1 MTLRGIGCRLLFVA
15 LLTSSASCRFC
26 SAAVRRIHSA
36 HSSGIAPPTN
46 SSVVGGGVTAA
57 TSLQAQQRGLPLYL
71 PLKADSVR
79 FGVIGDSG
87 TGLRAQYEVAQEM
100 IAYHTEFPFTFVTM
114 MGDNIYGSET
124 PADFAVKFEEPYKRL
139 LEAGVKFY
147 ASLGNHDDPNE
158 RFYKNFNM
166 GGQRYYA
173 FSKGNVRFFA
183 LDSNY
188 MDPQQLQWLE
198 AQLGRSDSAWKI
210 CFFHHP
216 LYSDGRYHG
225 PDTDLRA
232 LLRPLFLKYGVNAVL
247 SGHEHLYERLR
258 PQDGIY
264 YFIVGNAGQLRPH
277 GLRPSQEMAA
287 GFDTDRCFML
297 VEIASDQLY
306 FQTIA
311 RGGQTIDHGVL
322 VRQAKPSR
330 SALHLSYWP
339 ALRKQLAAAP
349 GPPLV
354 DEVRTPP
361 PVTIC
366 ERRPG

>member
-1 MTLRGIGCRLLFVA
+1 
-15 LLTSSASCRFC
+15 
-26 SAAVRRIHSA
+26 
-36 HSSGIAPPTN
+36 
-46 SSVVGGGVTAA
+46 
-57 TSLQAQQRGLPLYL
+57 
-71 PLKADSVR
+71 
-79 FGVIGDSG
+79 
-87 TGLRAQYEVAQEM
+87 
-100 IAYHTEFPFTFVTM
+100 
-114 MGDNIYGSET
+114 
-124 PADFAVKFEEPYKRL
+124 L

-158 RFYKNFNM
+158 RFYKDLNM

-173 FSKGNVRFFA
+173 FSKGNVRFIA

-198 AQLGRSDSAWKI
+198 TQLGRSDSAWKI
-210 CFFHHP
+210 CYFHHP

-277 GLRPSQEMAA
+277 GLRPSPEMAA

-297 VEIASDQLY
+297 VEIAGDQLY

-311 RGGQTIDHGVL
+311 RGGQTIDHGVFA
-322 VRQAKPSR
+322 RQAKPPR
-330 SALHLSYWP
+330 SAFQLWHGAAFLK
-339 ALRKQLAAAP
+339 RLAASHVPAP
-349 GPPLV
+349 L
-354 DEVRTPP
+354 DEVQSPP
-361 PVTIC
+361 AVMIPAVMIN
-366 ERRPG
+366 EPRPG